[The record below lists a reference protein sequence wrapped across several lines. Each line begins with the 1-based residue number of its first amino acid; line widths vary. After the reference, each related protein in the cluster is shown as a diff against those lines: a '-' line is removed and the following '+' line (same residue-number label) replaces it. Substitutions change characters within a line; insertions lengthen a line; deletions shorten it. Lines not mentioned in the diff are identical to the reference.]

1 MKSLTR
7 HSQKSPRSTSG
18 SRWQLQTAKARF
30 SEVFRRAR
38 SEGPQ
43 YVTKAGKEAVVIIPA
58 EEFEKLTER
67 RHQPKNLVDFF
78 RNSPLVGAAV
88 DLAREPDHGREF
100 ALCAG
105 PRRLPPSHL
114 TPQAPP
120 TTRPPRHPP
129 RPHTL
134 LLSTH

>member
-7 HSQKSPRSTSG
+7 HSQKSLRSTSG

-58 EEFEKLTER
+58 EEFERLTEC

-78 RNSPLVGAAV
+78 RNSPLVGADV
-88 DLAREPDHGREF
+88 DLGREPDYGREF
-100 ALCAG
+100 EL
-105 PRRLPPSHL
+105 
-114 TPQAPP
+114 
-120 TTRPPRHPP
+120 
-129 RPHTL
+129 
-134 LLSTH
+134 

>member
-67 RHQPKNLVDFF
+67 GHKPKNLVGFF
-78 RNSPLVGAAV
+78 RNSRTVRPGGGLGSEADYREDIELV
-88 DLAREPDHGREF
+88 
-100 ALCAG
+100 
-105 PRRLPPSHL
+105 
-114 TPQAPP
+114 
-120 TTRPPRHPP
+120 
-129 RPHTL
+129 
-134 LLSTH
+134 